1 MNVPQLLEE
10 ALNEVYKLS
19 TEQQNAIAAAILEQ
33 PQDEKLW
40 EANDAASEDKLAKF
54 AHKVRS
60 DIKVGCVKKVGFDE
74 L

>member
-1 MNVPQLLEE
+1 MIQLLEK

-19 TEQQNAIAAAILEQ
+19 VEQQNAIAAAILEQ
-33 PQDEKLW
+33 LQDEKLW
-40 EANDAASEDKLAKF
+40 EASYAATEDELAKL

-60 DIKVGCVKKVGFDE
+60 DIKMGRVKKVGFDE